1 MTDPAERITGL
12 VGALR
17 AHGVRIGTGETV
29 DAARAAEALGLGDRE
44 LLREGLAATLLHGP
58 AQRAVFDPVFDL
70 YFPRGVGAPDAG
82 PSDRES
88 LRDRLAEVLA
98 ADDRALMAQLAAS
111 AVDGLGGY
119 GSSPGS
125 DGWSAYQTLERLR
138 PGTLLA
144 RVRADVRAG
153 AGVGGDFADR
163 LLDDEIRRRI
173 EEFRRLVGAEARRRV
188 AERRGRDEI
197 ARRGVRPTADR
208 VDFLFAS
215 RDQLAE
221 LRRAV
226 QPLAR
231 KLATR
236 LAARRRRAAR
246 GTVDLRRTLRSS
258 LSTGGVPM
266 RPVLRR
272 RRPVRPELV
281 LLCDVSG
288 SVSGFSDF
296 TMLLVQAL
304 HDQFS
309 KVRVFAFVNRLD
321 EVTGL
326 LDRGRADPEGLGAR
340 IREGIAFTLR
350 DPRLRTVVILDPAVN
365 FCYAGPFTVGFATLA
380 EQVLRGGS
388 ATLGVL
394 NGSLAGGAM
403 LGTLAGGAMGGRPRV
418 GLLVAALAGWLGAG
432 MAVLGLVHST
442 PAVVATVLAMGF
454 AIGFQGVFGLSW
466 IQRNIPQEVLSRVI
480 SVDMVLGYAAAPLS
494 LIVCGALA
502 RTSTLALFGV
512 VAAVLALTGLAV
524 LGSRAVREMR

>member
-1 MTDPAERITGL
+1 MTAVADRITGL
-12 VGALR
+12 AAALR

-29 DAARAAEALGLGDRE
+29 DAARAVEALGLADRE
-44 LLREGLAATLLHGP
+44 RLREGLAATLLHGP
-58 AQRAVFDPVFDL
+58 GQRALFDSVFDL
-70 YFPRGVGAPDAG
+70 YFPRGVGGPEDAPR
-82 PSDRES
+82 DRET
-88 LRDRLAEVLA
+88 LRDGLAEALA
-98 ADDRALMAQLAAS
+98 ADDRAMMAQLAAE

-125 DGWSAYQTLERLR
+125 DGWSAYQTLDRLR
-138 PGTLLA
+138 PQTLLA
-144 RVRADVRAG
+144 RVRADVRGRDGDSG
-153 AGVGGDFADR
+153 AGFADR

-208 VDFLFAS
+208 VDFLIAN
-215 RDQLAE
+215 RDQLTE

-246 GTVDLRRTLRSS
+246 GTIDLRRTLRSS

-326 LDRGRADPEGLGAR
+326 LDHGRADPDGLSAR
-340 IREGIAFTLR
+340 IRAE
-350 DPRLRTVVILDPAVN
+350 
-365 FCYAGPFTVGFATLA
+365 ATLTGWHGSSDYGVALGEFA
-380 EQVLRGGS
+380 ERY
-388 ATLGVL
+388 
-394 NGSLAGGAM
+394 GGAV
-403 LGTLAGGAMGGRPRV
+403 GPRTTV
-418 GLLVAALAGWLGAG
+418 F
-432 MAVLGLVHST
+432 VLG
-442 PAVVATVLAMGF
+442 
-454 AIGFQGVFGLSW
+454 
-466 IQRNIPQEVLSRVI
+466 
-480 SVDMVLGYAAAPLS
+480 D
-494 LIVCGALA
+494 A
-502 RTSTLALFGV
+502 RTNMSDPNLP
-512 VAAVLALTGLAV
+512 
-524 LGSRAVREMR
+524 AVRELARRARRVYWLNPEPRDRWGTGDSAAPAYAELVEMHECRTAAQLSALIAGLLPV

>member
-1 MTDPAERITGL
+1 MTAVAERITGL

-17 AHGVRIGTGETV
+17 AHGVRIGTGESV
-29 DAARAAEALGLGDRE
+29 DAARAVEALGLADRE

-58 AQRAVFDPVFDL
+58 GQRAVFDSVFDL
-70 YFPRGVGAPDAG
+70 YFPRTVGG
-82 PSDRES
+82 PHGPGADRDE
-88 LRDRLAEVLA
+88 LRDRLAQALA
-98 ADDRALMAQLAAS
+98 ANDQALMARLAAE
-111 AVDGLGGY
+111 AVDGMGGY

-125 DGWSAYQTLERLR
+125 DGFSAYQTLDRLR
-138 PGTLLA
+138 PQTLLA
-144 RVRADVRAG
+144 RVRADVRGGDGSG
-153 AGVGGDFADR
+153 AGFADR

-173 EEFRRLVGAEARRRV
+173 EEFRQLVGTEARRRV

-197 ARRGVRPTADR
+197 ARRGVLPTADR
-208 VDFLFAS
+208 VDFLFAG

-309 KVRVFAFVNRLD
+309 KIRVFAFVNRLD

-326 LDRGRADPEGLGAR
+326 LDHGRADPDGLSAR
-340 IREGIAFTLR
+340 IRAE
-350 DPRLRTVVILDPAVN
+350 
-365 FCYAGPFTVGFATLA
+365 ATLTGWHGSSDYGVALGEFA
-380 EQVLRGGS
+380 ERY
-388 ATLGVL
+388 
-394 NGSLAGGAM
+394 GGAV
-403 LGTLAGGAMGGRPRV
+403 GPRTTV
-418 GLLVAALAGWLGAG
+418 F
-432 MAVLGLVHST
+432 VLG
-442 PAVVATVLAMGF
+442 
-454 AIGFQGVFGLSW
+454 
-466 IQRNIPQEVLSRVI
+466 
-480 SVDMVLGYAAAPLS
+480 D
-494 LIVCGALA
+494 A
-502 RTSTLALFGV
+502 RTNMSDPNLA
-512 VAAVLALTGLAV
+512 
-524 LGSRAVREMR
+524 AVREVTRRARRVYWLNPEPRAQWGAGDSAAPAYADLVEMHECRTARQLSALIARLLPV